1 MPIPYRKFKG
11 LVEAEFCTIE
21 ITKQGHGKIWYENV
35 LVSTFAKTH
44 GKNTK
49 RDEIKDVYV
58 KDFMKKVQLVKQRM
72 ETNDE

>member
-1 MPIPYRKFKG
+1 MPVPYRKFKA
-11 LVEAEFCTIE
+11 LIEAELCSIE
-21 ITKQGHGKIWYENV
+21 MTKQGHGKIWYQGV

-58 KDFMKKVQLVKQRM
+58 KDFIKKMQFVKQRL
-72 ETNDE
+72 EP